1 MAAWRQRVRA
11 RTQREVQGRNPMM
24 NGHGKSHSPIV
35 PTKPPNKAGEPAAE
49 GVEGRGLAKGNSRE
63 QNALR
68 TQGRVSAQSALE
80 RVREASDP
88 RQEPYEGKPHV
99 RICAGGTGRPVS
111 LPRRMTISME
121 FRLFTSSSKLWVKIS
136 GARPV
141 PPEILPTIA
150 QYTTAEN
157 MNIVCPPEP
166 PMHPRLL

>member
-1 MAAWRQRVRA
+1 
-11 RTQREVQGRNPMM
+11 MM

-35 PTKPPNKAGEPAAE
+35 PTKSPNKAGETAAE

-80 RVREASDP
+80 RVRAEASDP

-111 LPRRMTISME
+111 LPRRMTPSME
-121 FRLFTSSSKLWVKIS
+121 LRLFTKPSSLFSGCLTKIKDF
-136 GARPV
+136 A
-141 PPEILPTIA
+141 L
-150 QYTTAEN
+150 Q
-157 MNIVCPPEP
+157 
-166 PMHPRLL
+166 